1 MCGEGDAHAEE
12 GAKSLA
18 FWEVNKYC
26 LIREKKK
33 PHGMLFCN
41 MEVHVKTTAKTG
53 WQTFCAE
60 GQIVNL

>member
-26 LIREKKK
+26 LIQEKKK
-33 PHGMLFCN
+33 SHMACYFATWRCMSKLQPKQVGKLF
-41 MEVHVKTTAKTG
+41 VQKVK
-53 WQTFCAE
+53 
-60 GQIVNL
+60 